1 MVSGWSG
8 LLQFFRLYALLV
20 RSSQQRFPP
29 GGLLSGQLSPMSPS
43 LPLLSF
49 LRRLCLVECPDP
61 AMARYVLDTMIL
73 VPSPKNKNVKCAIL
87 PHLTRIISRYV
98 WQLGAFC
105 LSLLAIMANSRTIH
119 QFRSH
124 DLSVLELGLL

>member
-1 MVSGWSG
+1 
-8 LLQFFRLYALLV
+8 
-20 RSSQQRFPP
+20 
-29 GGLLSGQLSPMSPS
+29 
-43 LPLLSF
+43 
-49 LRRLCLVECPDP
+49 
-61 AMARYVLDTMIL
+61 
-73 VPSPKNKNVKCAIL
+73 L